1 MSKEFREYSASG
13 QFAIV
18 PESEASITGEDVVVF
33 QKQAIGLFGGSKEAK
48 QLGDASLAWG
58 GFGGNGSR
66 FSEFSPAAQGTIIEA
81 MGPSVL
87 KAMRFTS
94 NIPDLLDKARS
105 REIDLITL
113 GGSCLVT
120 SADNKARKKG
130 KIDMHAGFLDDLPN
144 LMQAIDSTLPI
155 RAATATGN
163 IVEDTIFHTR
173 LEGWSGDITLPQV
186 QAVGQRATDVLSLY
200 GHLHGAPS
208 QFFSVPFSE
217 TSAERRAHE
226 LVDSLEFQSCIIQA
240 LTQYPYGLSQES
252 ATKAFKTMGKT
263 VFLFSYSG
271 PWAQDVR
278 TLAMKKGIVTGDKPI
293 AVVSVEPYQ
302 HYLEIAG
309 YDIPSQ
315 VGSIPHLLETTFG
328 LYYRDY
334 PFGKDGSKN
343 GTLDGAIGFIPWLT
357 YGGIGHR
364 SEETAVL
371 PSLGNQG
378 VPWVERARS
387 VLTKDDDPHEP
398 FASLDQDVLLHA
410 GVNWLYYDLEARRAT
425 NEIFAVHGDL
435 AFFAKDKAQRKAMR
449 KDPAMKAPIIE
460 AHGVLYDQAVASL
473 DSLGYAGKESL

>member
-1 MSKEFREYSASG
+1 MKR
-13 QFAIV
+13 V
-18 PESEASITGEDVVVF
+18 ESELGFQIELNGHPEGVASITGEDVVAF
-33 QKQAIGLFGGSKEAK
+33 QKQALGLFGGSKEAK
-48 QLGDASLAWG
+48 ELADASLVWG

-66 FSEFSPAAQGTIIEA
+66 FSEFSPAEQDTIIEA

-94 NIPDLLDKARS
+94 IIPDLLDQARTG
-105 REIDLITL
+105 EIDLITI

-130 KIDMHAGFLDDLPN
+130 KIDINAGFLTDLPN
-144 LMQAIDSTLPI
+144 LMQVIDSTLPI

-173 LEGWSGDITLPQV
+173 LEGWSGDITLSLV
-186 QAVGQRATDVLSLY
+186 QAVGQRATNALMLY
-200 GHLHGAPS
+200 GRLHGAYPLV
-208 QFFSVPFSE
+208 FSVPFSE
-217 TSAERRAHE
+217 VSADGRANE
-226 LVDSLEFQSCIIQA
+226 LVDSPEFQSCLAQA
-240 LTQYPYGLSQES
+240 LTQYPYGVSQES
-252 ATKAFKTMGKT
+252 APDAFKTMGKT
-263 VFLFSYSG
+263 VFLSSYSG
-271 PWAQDVR
+271 PWAEDVR
-278 TLAMKKGIVTGDKPI
+278 ALAMKKGIVTGNKPI

-315 VGSIPHLLETTFG
+315 VGSIPHLLETAFG

-334 PFGKDGSKN
+334 PFGQHGPN
-343 GTLDGAIGFIPWLT
+343 EPMDGAIGFLPWLT
-357 YGGIGHR
+357 YGNIGHG

-378 VPWVERARS
+378 VPWIERARS
-387 VLTKDDDPHEP
+387 VLTKDNDPNQP
-398 FASLDQDVLLHA
+398 FVSLDQDVLLHA
-410 GVNWLYYDLEARRAT
+410 AVNWLYYDPEACRAT
-425 NEIFAVHGDL
+425 KEIFAVHSDIVSL
-435 AFFAKDKAQRKAMR
+435 AKDKGERKAMR
-449 KDPAMKAPIIE
+449 KDPTMKASIKE